1 VHKTKERKVTYAV
14 ADEFTDTV
22 PKIPQVMA
30 EEDIDDTGELPIP
43 ALQLAR
49 EIRTYAKGYLRFYRV
64 RSILSGNRNT
74 RTVTREQALD
84 AWQYLASLTPQEL
97 PPTLRQPYRELSA
110 LALRLDQENE
120 RQLQVSFVSQIL
132 EITTSIDQIV
142 DNLLTETEKPSS

>member
-1 VHKTKERKVTYAV
+1 
-14 ADEFTDTV
+14 
-22 PKIPQVMA
+22 MA

-97 PPTLRQPYRELSA
+97 PPTLRHPYRELSA